1 MAVMSSRDCARF
13 RTAADSVWMF
23 LQISGDV
30 QQREDGGEVLAWQHS
45 NAKVY
50 VPKKKYNPAA
60 EFMSFEHYNVEIR
73 DRVKVISGIEG
84 QVSWFRVVLKWSC

>member
-1 MAVMSSRDCARF
+1 M
-13 RTAADSVWMF
+13 
-23 LQISGDV
+23 
-30 QQREDGGEVLAWQHS
+30 LAWQHS

-84 QVSWFRVVLKWSC
+84 QVSWFRVAS